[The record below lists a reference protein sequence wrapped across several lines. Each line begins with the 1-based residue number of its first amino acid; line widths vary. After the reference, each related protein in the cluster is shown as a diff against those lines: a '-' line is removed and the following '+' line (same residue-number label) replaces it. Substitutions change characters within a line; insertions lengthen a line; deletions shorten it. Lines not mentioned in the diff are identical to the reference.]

1 MCKTKTQEVKFCPGG
16 GVGEKDLRA
25 PKDAHLESQAL
36 CIRKKML
43 RALFVFPKLS
53 ESKRG
58 LNRQVLAAKSDLHP
72 QCF

>member
-16 GVGEKDLRA
+16 EVGEKDLRA